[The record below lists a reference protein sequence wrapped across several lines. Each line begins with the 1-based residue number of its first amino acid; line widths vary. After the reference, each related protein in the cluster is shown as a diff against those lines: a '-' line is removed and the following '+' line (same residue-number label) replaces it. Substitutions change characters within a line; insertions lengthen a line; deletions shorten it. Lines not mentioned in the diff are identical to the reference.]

1 LEISINYKW
10 SILDISAKDG
20 LITHAKYNVS
30 LTDQDKIVETVG
42 NWLFQGTEA
51 KVPFDKVTEEM
62 VASWI
67 EQETM
72 KDGINLIKSRLEEQ
86 LNELKSQNS
95 VIAPWLPQ
103 VFTPNN

>member
-1 LEISINYKW
+1 MNYKW
-10 SILDISAKDG
+10 SILDISAIDG
-20 LITHAKYNVS
+20 LITHAKYNVELS
-30 LTDQDKIVETVG
+30 DQDQIVKTEG
-42 NWLFQGTEA
+42 NWWFANPTL
-51 KVPFDKVTEEM
+51 KVPFSDVTEEM

-86 LNELKSQNS
+86 LNVVNS
-95 VIAPWLPQ
+95 DTTVVAPWLPQ

>member
-1 LEISINYKW
+1 MNFIWKILEISAENE
-10 SILDISAKDG
+10 
-20 LITHAKYNVS
+20 LIIHAKYNVS
-30 LTDQDKIVETVG
+30 VQNEDIFVETEG
-42 NWLFQGTEA
+42 NWWFSNPTL
-51 KVPFDKVTEEM
+51 KVPFSDVTEEM

-86 LNELKSQNS
+86 LKELNKAQS

>member
-1 LEISINYKW
+1 MIYTWTITEVS
-10 SILDISAKDG
+10 SEDDVIL
-20 LITHAKYNVS
+20 HAKYHVVALDDDGKTS
-30 LTDQDKIVETVG
+30 VETEG
-42 NWLFQGTEA
+42 NWWFANPTL
-51 KVPFDKVTEEM
+51 KIPFSDITEEM

-86 LNELKSQNS
+86 LNELNKQNT

-103 VFTPNN
+103 VFTPN

>member
-1 LEISINYKW
+1 MKYTW
-10 SILDISAKDG
+10 FILDISAKND
-20 LITHAKYNVS
+20 LITHAKYKVQLSDNNN
-30 LTDQDKIVETVG
+30 IVETEG
-42 NWLFQGTEA
+42 NWWFANPTLIT
-51 KVPFDKVTEEM
+51 PFNEVTEEM

-86 LNELKSQNS
+86 LNMLNNDET
-95 VIAPWLPQ
+95 VVAPWLPQ

>member
-1 LEISINYKW
+1 MNFTWEILEISAEN
-10 SILDISAKDG
+10 D
-20 LITHAKYNVS
+20 LIIHAKYRVQA
-30 LTDQDKIVETVG
+30 QDDNSAIVESEG
-42 NWLFQGTEA
+42 NWWFNNPTI
-51 KVPFDKVTEEM
+51 KTPFAEVTEEM

-86 LNELKSQNS
+86 LNSIKNS
-95 VIAPWLPQ
+95 KTVVAPWLPQ